1 MRVVT
6 GGSPETFLTVSKR
19 NVCNVEG
26 DTLSFPARKNNNAA
40 IAMTTVGLS
49 NDLSGHAFAFA
60 SAVLTLSAVWAIKQD
75 LEDRN
80 VQAWRHFYCRIDTA
94 LALTRTSVTVSL
106 FKSSSKQ
113 YF

>member
-6 GGSPETFLTVSKR
+6 GGSPETFFNCFEKECLQCIV
-19 NVCNVEG
+19 G

-40 IAMTTVGLS
+40 IAMTTLGLS

-94 LALTRTSVTVSL
+94 LALTRTSVTVLL
-106 FKSSSKQ
+106 FKKQ
-113 YF
+113 F